1 MAVLICSCSAP
12 KYIEGTLV
20 TYTTTTNTFS
30 FGALNLDNNAKI
42 DNSNFTCHYNGFDIQ
57 YILEKD
63 FTLSFVIINNSN
75 KSLLID
81 KSKCYVLYDGYS
93 TQLFK
98 DVHSSRS
105 TTFNNVQ
112 DAINNVQ
119 TNEAS
124 VLMTIPPY
132 SKWQLPVTEC
142 NIRPVKKL
150 PDFSAQIGTRAISQY
165 DNQEVTEYVIPYSY
179 DYSMAKWETCRNRL
193 FVNGVTSVANQTASN
208 ETAVVPIWLSPN
220 QYVLKHSVEPD
231 WTEANRIDAI
241 NMKKYKK
248 HNATVRASRIFWGAV
263 LLVPTVLIGPM
274 LLWTDPGCDSHFPTL
289 YGNLKWEH

>member
-1 MAVLICSCSAP
+1 MTKYLLAICAVIQICSCSAP
-12 KYIEGTLV
+12 KYITGTPV
-20 TYTTTTNTFS
+20 TYTTTTNTFC
-30 FGALNLDNNAKI
+30 FGALNLDDNAKI

-81 KSKCYVLYDGYS
+81 KSKCYVLYDGYA

-132 SKWQLPVTEC
+132 SKWQLPITEC
-142 NIRPVKKL
+142 NIRPVNKL
-150 PDFSAQIGTRAISQY
+150 PNFSAQTGTRAISQY

-193 FVNGVTSVANQTASN
+193 FVNSVTCATNQTMN
-208 ETAVVPIWLSPN
+208 DETVSLPIWLSSN
-220 QYVLKHSVEPD
+220 QYLLKHSAEPD

-241 NMKKYKK
+241 NMKKYRK
-248 HNATVRASRIFWGAV
+248 HNAAVRAGYLFWG
-263 LLVPTVLIGPM
+263 IIF
-274 LLWTDPGCDSHFPTL
+274 PGCKSHYPTL
-289 YGNLKWEH
+289 YGKNGSTK